1 MNESKE
7 VIAMQKLYRISCEPE
22 CGFAVQSHDREETK
36 DFAASHLAD
45 KHDMEITDKELEE
58 KISEVDE
65 E

>member
-1 MNESKE
+1 
-7 VIAMQKLYRISCEPE
+7 MQKLYRISCEPE